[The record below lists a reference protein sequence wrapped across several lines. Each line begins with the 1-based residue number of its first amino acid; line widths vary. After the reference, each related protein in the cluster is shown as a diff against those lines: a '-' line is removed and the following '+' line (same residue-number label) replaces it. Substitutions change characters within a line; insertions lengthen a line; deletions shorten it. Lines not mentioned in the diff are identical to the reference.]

1 MRKYLSTLP
10 YKRNGYRMLDVI
22 LLACRKI
29 IQGSLYFSIAMVV
42 LTILGI
48 IFRIQ
53 VPDIVFLILFGL
65 LIFNNIVA
73 LYFGVW
79 HTRLASRQRF
89 ELFEEVEAFPRNKR
103 VAVMK
108 KFIMLSFVSAIMS
121 GVAIIILTIN
131 NYILVIVNNAYVS
144 ADRFLKY
151 SDWPISYR
159 SMHLLI
165 GGPISNSL
173 MIVLPIL
180 IYVYMFFN
188 TYQNEVSPYGKT
200 LVDQWIESRFFKD
213 KCIDGLV
220 QDRDTDGLSNIRIGI
235 DSKYRNDVIMNAA
248 TRALNV
254 VFFGLIGVGK
264 SASIAKPIIIND
276 TENFIYYIRQYA
288 AYIKTKRSEVAAMNL
303 PTEESELL

>member
-48 IFRIQ
+48 VFRIQ

-108 KFIMLSFVSAIMS
+108 KFI
-121 GVAIIILTIN
+121 T
-131 NYILVIVNNAYVS
+131 
-144 ADRFLKY
+144 
-151 SDWPISYR
+151 
-159 SMHLLI
+159 
-165 GGPISNSL
+165 
-173 MIVLPIL
+173 
-180 IYVYMFFN
+180 
-188 TYQNEVSPYGKT
+188 
-200 LVDQWIESRFFKD
+200 
-213 KCIDGLV
+213 
-220 QDRDTDGLSNIRIGI
+220 
-235 DSKYRNDVIMNAA
+235 
-248 TRALNV
+248 
-254 VFFGLIGVGK
+254 
-264 SASIAKPIIIND
+264 
-276 TENFIYYIRQYA
+276 
-288 AYIKTKRSEVAAMNL
+288 
-303 PTEESELL
+303 